1 MFDLN
6 QIEVNKDRPA
16 SKSQDVKAIE
26 KEEIKLPA
34 GFEWVNVDLENDIH
48 ALNVFTLLRENYVE
62 DQDGN
67 FRNDYPVE
75 FLRWNLLTP
84 GHNKNW
90 FIGV

>member
-6 QIEVNKDRPA
+6 QVEVNKDRPVN
-16 SKSQDVKAIE
+16 KSQDVKVIE
-26 KEEIKLPA
+26 KEQKSLPA
-34 GFEWVNVDLENDIH
+34 GFEWVNIDLENDIH

-62 DQDGN
+62 DAEGN